1 MAEDSQLLC
10 RKDRYGGVVVETTK
24 QQCSTEEFKN
34 KLEADLTKWQEI
46 GVRGVWIKISLKDAE
61 IVPIAAQKGFE
72 FHHAQKDY
80 VMMIKWLPTDEPNMI
95 PGYAAHYVGV
105 AGFVVND
112 RNEVLV
118 IQEKYTH
125 SVQAHW
131 KLPGGLAEPGEDLA
145 DTARREVLEETGV
158 DAEFLSLLCF
168 RHQHN
173 FSFGCSDMY
182 FVCHMKPKNLDITVG
197 EQEVTKCQ
205 WMPISE
211 FFNHPDVSEQHRFFI
226 SCYQDG
232 AASSWDTSIAAKRVI
247 SYWKDSHDL
256 VYSISRRRPTYSSF
270 SF

>member
-205 WMPISE
+205 WMPFEEYLSHPSLTETNRFIAKTFKSTVLQGSSRIATSGIPSVRTGR
-211 FFNHPDVSEQHRFFI
+211 NH
-226 SCYQDG
+226 
-232 AASSWDTSIAAKRVI
+232 
-247 SYWKDSHDL
+247 L
-256 VYSISRRRPTYSSF
+256 LYSIHNCP
-270 SF
+270 